1 MKKVLIIT
9 YYWPPAGG
17 AGVQRALKFVK
28 YLPQFGWEPV
38 VLTVKNSDSPVEDMS
53 LLNDI
58 PNGCKIYKTNSLEP
72 FNLYK
77 KITGKKNDEKIPG
90 DILLNDNDSSIKNKI
105 AKWIRLNLFI
115 PDAKVGWKSYAVKK
129 GIEIIR
135 QENIELIFS
144 TSPPQTSA
152 LIGRKLA
159 KQTGVKWIADF
170 RDPWLDI
177 VYYQNVKRSIITK
190 KIDAFWENKV
200 IKDADAIVTISKN
213 MSELF
218 RTKSKNARIEIIPN
232 GYDESDFDQLDRKK
246 NESFTIAYTGA
257 MSKDRVPY
265 PLLHALNRLVFEDDI
280 KNIKLNFAGK
290 FCKEFNDEISNNN
303 LSEFVSIKNFVPHK
317 ESTKILQT
325 SDLLLLVIDNV
336 PNNKGF
342 LTGKIFEYMG
352 CRKPIFAIGPTDG
365 DAANI
370 IQETNCGTMVDY
382 DDIDR
387 AYEVLKKMYKEWGE
401 GKSNYKFNSYVYSRV
416 NLAKNLK
423 KLFDEITL

>member
-38 VLTVKNSDSPVEDMS
+38 VLTVKNPDSPVEDFS

-58 PNGCKIYKTNSLEP
+58 PSGCKIYKTNSLEP

-77 KITGKKNDEKIPG
+77 KITGKKKDDKIPG
-90 DILLNDNDSSIKNKI
+90 DILLNENNSSLKNKI

-129 GIEIIR
+129 GIKIIR

-170 RDPWLDI
+170 RDPWLEI
-177 VYYQNVKRSIITK
+177 VYYQNVKRNIITK
-190 KIDAFWENKV
+190 KIDAFLESKA

-218 RTKSKNARIEIIPN
+218 RTKSKNARIKVIPN
-232 GYDESDFDQLDRKK
+232 GFDESDFEQLDRKK

-265 PLLHALNRLVFEDDI
+265 PFLHALNRLIFEDDI

-290 FCKEFNDEISNNN
+290 FCKEFIDEISNNN

-365 DAANI
+365 DAANT
-370 IQETNCGTMVDY
+370 IQETNCGTLVDY
-382 DDIDR
+382 DDIDG
-387 AYEVLKKMYKEWGE
+387 AYEVLKKMYKEWE
-401 GKSNYKFNSYVYSRV
+401 DGKSNYKFNSYVYSRV

-423 KLFDEITL
+423 KLFEEITL